1 MSSPQC
7 FENPPKLTPDYG
19 AGTVQELG
27 GLKTYVTG
35 ASDSKLAILLIADAF
50 GYEAPNLRKLADKV
64 AAAGFFVVVPDFFYG
79 DPVDLSRPGFDIEAW
94 KKLHNT
100 DMKMQNW

>member
-50 GYEAPNLRKLADKV
+50 GKCP
-64 AAAGFFVVVPDFFYG
+64 PT
-79 DPVDLSRPGFDIEAW
+79 PPPPPPPPLSIS
-94 KKLHNT
+94 
-100 DMKMQNW
+100 

>member
-50 GYEAPNLRKLADKV
+50 GKSPPSLSPPPSFYFLISTFLGLILRWA
-64 AAAGFFVVVPDFFYG
+64 FYS
-79 DPVDLSRPGFDIEAW
+79 L
-94 KKLHNT
+94 
-100 DMKMQNW
+100 